1 MVAVPVSVGVVS
13 SAVSVG
19 TGVLLGKYAM
29 VCVSVGVMVA
39 VADGAGVGEGGVASR
54 ATAPVIIKET
64 QAIDNNIRTM
74 VIPK

>member
-1 MVAVPVSVGVVS
+1 VGVVS
-13 SAVSVG
+13 SNAVSDG
-19 TGVLLGKYAM
+19 KGVLVGKYAI

-54 ATAPVIIKET
+54 ATAPVIMKET